1 MKPER
6 WQQIEKLYHAVL
18 ERGAEGRAAFLSEA
32 CSGDEGLRREVES
45 LLGYEKQAE
54 NFIESPALEVAAK
67 RMAEQRGPAVA
78 AGQVID
84 HYKITSALAAG
95 GMGEVYRAF
104 DTRLGRDVAIKVL
117 PAAFST
123 DKDRLR
129 RFEQEARAAGML
141 NHPNVLT
148 IYEIGTHEGAP
159 YIVSE
164 LLTGETLA
172 EGPRKAPLPLQRVI
186 DYALQMARGLAAAHE
201 KGIVHRDLKPENL
214 FVTKDKR
221 VKILD
226 FGLAKL
232 KPAPAGLDANAP
244 TQLRGTAPGVVMGT
258 VGYMSPEQVRGEEVD
273 HRADIFAFGAILY
286 ELLTGRRAYQGNSA
300 VEVMNAILKEEPP
313 EISDPKREVPPALVR
328 LVRHCL
334 EKGPEDRFHSMADIA
349 YYLEALTATTGRDAS
364 AGERTQTRSRWR
376 RWVAV
381 AAAGIVL
388 AATIVIWKVQRSEEV
403 WENPLAN
410 AHIERVTD
418 FPGTENDAAVSPD
431 GKFIVFLSN
440 RDTTFDAWVD
450 QVGSGALVNL
460 TKGRFSELAHEEV
473 RTVGFS
479 ADASQVWVR
488 VSQKD
493 STGKDTHGLWLMPT
507 LGGTPRPFLERAVHA
522 AWSPDGQKIV
532 YHTFD
537 AGDPT
542 FVMDRD
548 GGNPKQIFID
558 KPGAHCHHHVWSP
571 DGRYIY
577 FVRGFPPNELD
588 VWRIRPEGGEPE
600 RMTRHNSK
608 VGYPALLDNRTLIYS
623 ATAEDGSGFWLYA
636 MDLERKIP
644 HRVTF
649 GVDQYVSVSAALGPD
664 GRATRLVATVANPI
678 GELWTFTLS
687 SQMVDESDVHSFPL
701 AVTRAI
707 APRFGPQY
715 VVFLSSKGGTQSLW
729 KTQGDEIV
737 ELWRSGDG
745 GVAAP
750 AAVSPDGRRICFS
763 IRRQG
768 QNGLYVMNA
777 DGSDVRRLAASLDV
791 RDAPSW
797 SPDGKFIAVAADEG
811 DGSRLFKVPVD
822 GAAPS
827 RLVDELSR
835 LPVWSPDGSLILYAT
850 PSPGATNAVKAVT
863 PEKQPHPLPELWIL
877 RGGDRYRFL
886 PGGKQIV
893 ALLGDYL
900 RQNFWMVD
908 LESGQRRQLTNL
920 KPGYSIGSFD
930 VSPDGRQIIFD
941 RVRQNSD
948 IVLIDLARK

>member
-1 MKPER
+1 MKAER
-6 WQQIEKLYHAVL
+6 WQQVERLYQAAL
-18 ERGAEGRAAFLSEA
+18 EHGAEGRAAFLSEA
-32 CSGDEGLRREVES
+32 CAGDEALRREVES
-45 LLGYEKQAE
+45 LLGYEEQAE

-67 RMAEQRGPAVA
+67 MMAEERSAAVA
-78 AGQVID
+78 AGQRID
-84 HYKITSALAAG
+84 HYKITSPIAAG
-95 GMGEVYRAF
+95 GMGEVYRAL
-104 DTRLGRDVAIKVL
+104 DTRLGREVAIKVL

-148 IYEIGTHEGAP
+148 IYYIGTHEGAP

-164 LLTGETLA
+164 LLTGETLGD
-172 EGPRKAPLPLQRVI
+172 GPRKAPLPLQRVI
-186 DYALQMARGLAAAHE
+186 DYARQIARGLAAAHE

-214 FVTKDKR
+214 FVTKERR

-258 VGYMSPEQVRGEEVD
+258 VGYMSPEQVRGEDVD

-286 ELLTGRRAYQGNSA
+286 ELLTGRRAFQGNSA
-300 VEVMNAILKEEPP
+300 VEVLNAILKEEPP
-313 EISDPKREVPPALVR
+313 EISEPKREVPPALVSV
-328 LVRHCL
+328 VRHCL
-334 EKGPEDRFHSMADIA
+334 EKDRDDRFQSMADVA
-349 YYLEALTATTGRDAS
+349 FFLEALPATADRETS
-364 AGERTQTRSRWR
+364 AAKQTQRRSLGR
-376 RWVAV
+376 RWIGVAAVVIAV
-381 AAAGIVL
+381 ATAI
-388 AATIVIWKVQRSEEV
+388 TIWQIQRMDEL

-418 FPGTENDAAVSPD
+418 FQGTETDAAISPD
-431 GKFIVFLSN
+431 GKFIVFLSD
-440 RDTTFDAWVD
+440 RDGTFDAWLN
-450 QVGSGALVNL
+450 QVGSGAFVNL

-473 RTVGFS
+473 RTDGFS
-479 ADASQVWVR
+479 ADASHVWLR

-493 STGKDTHGLWLMPT
+493 STGKDTHDIWITPT
-507 LGGTPRPFLERAVHA
+507 VGGAPRPFLERAVHA
-522 AWSPDGQKIV
+522 AWSPDGQRIV
-532 YHTFD
+532 YHEF
-537 AGDPT
+537 APGDPT
-542 FVMDRD
+542 FVIDRN
-548 GGNPKQIFID
+548 GGNPKQIFIE
-558 KPGAHCHHHVWSP
+558 KPGVHCHHHIWSP

-588 VWRIRPEGGEPE
+588 VWRIRPDGGEPE
-600 RMTRHNSK
+600 RLTHHNSK

-636 MDLERKIP
+636 MDVERRIP

-649 GVDQYVSVSAALGPD
+649 GVDQYVTVSAAVGPD
-664 GRATRLVATVANPI
+664 GRATRLVASVANPT
-678 GELWTFTLS
+678 GELWTLPIS
-687 SQMVDESDVHSFPL
+687 SKMVDESEVRRFPL
-701 AVTRAI
+701 PVTRAV

-715 VVFLSSKGGTQSLW
+715 VLFLSSKGGTQSLW
-729 KTQGDEIV
+729 KTQGEETV
-737 ELWRSGDG
+737 ELWRSSDG
-745 GVAAP
+745 GVIAP

-768 QNGLYVMNA
+768 RNGLYVMNA
-777 DGSDVRRLAASLDV
+777 DGTNVRPVAASLDV

-822 GAAPS
+822 GAAPV

-835 LPVWSPDGSLILYAT
+835 LPLWSPDGSLILYAA
-850 PSPGATNAVKAVT
+850 PSPGATSAVRAVT
-863 PEKQPHPLPELWIL
+863 PEKKPHPLPEMWVL

-886 PGGKQIV
+886 PGGRQVV

-900 RQNFWMVD
+900 HQNFWTVD
-908 LESGQRRQLTNL
+908 LATGQRRQLTDL